1 MVDSSVNDFLSQY
14 KSISNK
20 LKKRFLRKPN
30 VAEPSDQFGALG
42 VQCERDEMPQY
53 AGLCYLAVSR
63 CEAALNNPTGEAWAQ
78 VRAGR
83 QFLQAHSQQEVGGL
97 VSPGGELLE
106 AAISSLGRAGLLW
119 PSEPERFLAAGLALE
134 TGTVLRTDRP
144 HQSAAS
150 LVTAVNLLTDH
161 PPLQLH
167 ALLDL
172 ASCRIR
178 MGDLDG
184 ALSVLSQTVSVVEM
198 IADPPFGIYADI
210 LLSCEVSRVLL
221 LLLLR
226 PPPQLLPA
234 HLTAVLE
241 RYSWLGDTTECPVA
255 WMCEDLYM
263 TLQSLVM
270 ACQSQDS
277 HSLISVEGELWKH
290 LDSLQRTL
298 LRCLVDTVTSASDN

>member
-78 VRAGR
+78 
-83 QFLQAHSQQEVGGL
+83 
-97 VSPGGELLE
+97 